1 MYYAFFISW
10 YIAFWVRKKQSSY
23 VKMPVIPKLVSA
35 IFLKV
40 YISLTFWMPH
50 FRPTTVVH
58 RGNIMKIVLL
68 SKWIPP
74 YLIKYG
80 VCKANIQF
88 ISLLQTQPACR
99 QSMQC
104 DSTMVRVLGQLLQ
117 QSLCRSG
124 RAVDSLL
131 TCWVNEECWGHLW
144 GSLSKLEEAY
154 FDWLRI
160 GEYTNFCW
168 NMTNSLTCLRVEPLY
183 DHFIL

>member
-1 MYYAFFISW
+1 MSMSSEFQPSRTAFESIWIHVLCYF
-10 YIAFWVRKKQSSY
+10 YILIYCFLGQEKQSNY
-23 VKMPVIPKLVSA
+23 VQMPVIPKMVSA

-40 YISLTFWMPH
+40 CISLTFWMPH

-68 SKWIPP
+68 SKWIH
-74 YLIKYG
+74 LTSWNI

-131 TCWVNEECWGHLW
+131 TCWVNEECWGHL
-144 GSLSKLEEAY
+144 
-154 FDWLRI
+154 
-160 GEYTNFCW
+160 
-168 NMTNSLTCLRVEPLY
+168 
-183 DHFIL
+183 

>member
-1 MYYAFFISW
+1 MQYFWKSTFHLHFECLISDPLRW
-10 YIAFWVRKKQSSY
+10 CTEVTLWKLSY
-23 VKMPVIPKLVSA
+23 CPNG
-35 IFLKV
+35 FH
-40 YISLTFWMPH
+40 LTSWNM
-50 FRPTTVVH
+50 
-58 RGNIMKIVLL
+58 
-68 SKWIPP
+68 
-74 YLIKYG
+74 

-144 GSLSKLEEAY
+144 GSLSKLEEAH

-168 NMTNSLTCLRVEPLY
+168 NMTNSLTCLRVEPVC